1 MTHKYGDV
9 YFVVLLYHTFSLF
22 LLSPKPVSV
31 LLDHCGL
38 SHRSF
43 PLLSLLYGKPTFH
56 PLQIMSSFP
65 MITNY
70 SQKVTHL
77 SLINQ
82 HEQCWVQMVFWPKQQ
97 MCPQEFLNWHEIKA
111 WDLTYRLLEFFSF
124 SEHSSSLAIESC
136 IRSIILVL
144 VWEIRTTLKSEKVDF
159 VSSFESFDSKV

>member
-1 MTHKYGDV
+1 MLTYVSVEQSWSSSALPVETIFEFVRLCKVLGMTHKYGDV

-43 PLLSLLYGKPTFH
+43 PLLSLLQGKLTFQ

-65 MITNY
+65 MITDY

-82 HEQCWVQMVFWPKQQ
+82 HEQCWVQMVFWPKQ
-97 MCPQEFLNWHEIKA
+97 
-111 WDLTYRLLEFFSF
+111 
-124 SEHSSSLAIESC
+124 
-136 IRSIILVL
+136 
-144 VWEIRTTLKSEKVDF
+144 
-159 VSSFESFDSKV
+159 